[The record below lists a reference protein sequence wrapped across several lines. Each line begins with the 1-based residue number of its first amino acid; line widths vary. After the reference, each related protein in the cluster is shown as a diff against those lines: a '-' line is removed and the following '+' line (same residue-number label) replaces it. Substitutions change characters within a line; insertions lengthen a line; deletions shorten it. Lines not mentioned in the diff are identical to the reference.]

1 MATKSMAYDQP
12 TYTVRRMATIALPAT
27 AASTSVR
34 KFVAFTDIKVKS
46 IGGILGVAGTSTGA
60 TVWGWQV
67 NKGVTSISAWSLAT
81 ATATALMLLPAITSD
96 LTLAS
101 GDYIDFKTLSLSATN
116 TADLYIEYELI
127 PQGVV
132 TV

>member
-1 MATKSMAYDQP
+1 MATKSMAYDQS

-46 IGGILGVAGTSTGA
+46 IGGIIGVAGTATGA
-60 TVWGWQV
+60 VMWGWSLH
-67 NKGVTSISAWSLAT
+67 KGVTSYSVWSLNT
-81 ATATALMLLPAITSD
+81 DTATALMPLVTVTSNI
-96 LTLAS
+96 TLAS
-101 GDYIDFKTLSLSATN
+101 GEYLDFKTLAASATN